1 MTQKVMYFLIKRK
14 ERKRREGIEG
24 RIEEKRRV
32 QKMPFDATD
41 IFASI
46 LPTFLSNIQVL
57 IENQ

>member
-1 MTQKVMYFLIKRK
+1 MYFLIKRK

-32 QKMPFDATD
+32 QKMPFDAMD

-46 LPTFLSNIQVL
+46 IPTFLSNIQVL